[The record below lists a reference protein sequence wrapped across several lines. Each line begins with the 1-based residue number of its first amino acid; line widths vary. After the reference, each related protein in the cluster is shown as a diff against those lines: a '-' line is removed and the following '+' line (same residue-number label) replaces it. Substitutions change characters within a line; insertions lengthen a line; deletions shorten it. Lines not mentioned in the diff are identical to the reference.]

1 MDSNRC
7 MARVLVVDD
16 SAGLREI
23 MSIGLRA
30 SGHDVAEAPDGRRA
44 LELQRAQA
52 YEVIVTD
59 LFMPEMDGIETIQ
72 SLRQEFPDVAIVAI
86 SGVPTK
92 TGADFLEV
100 AEKLGADRVL
110 RKPFTIPELVAA
122 VEAVRRG
129 R

>member
-1 MDSNRC
+1 MPRI
-7 MARVLVVDD
+7 LVVDD

-30 SGHDVAEAPDGRRA
+30 SGYEVAQAGDGRRA
-44 LELQRAQA
+44 LRLQREKP

-72 SLRQEFPDVAIVAI
+72 TLRQEFPDIAIVAI
-86 SGVPTK
+86 SGVPTR

-100 AEKLGADRVL
+100 AAKLGADRVL
-110 RKPFTIPELVAA
+110 RKPFTIPELVEA
-122 VEAVRRG
+122 VEAVRVARG
-129 R
+129 

>member
-1 MDSNRC
+1 MPRI
-7 MARVLVVDD
+7 LVVDD

-30 SGHDVAEAPDGRRA
+30 SGYEVAQACDGRRA
-44 LELQRAQA
+44 LELQRAHPC
-52 YEVIVTD
+52 EVIVTD

-72 SLRQEFPDVAIVAI
+72 VLRQEFPGTAIVAI

-100 AEKLGADRVL
+100 AAKLGADRVL
-110 RKPFTIPELVAA
+110 RKPFTIAELIAA
-122 VEAVRRG
+122 VESARHR
-129 R
+129 

>member
-1 MDSNRC
+1 
-7 MARVLVVDD
+7 MAPMPRVLVVED
-16 SAGLREI
+16 SEGLREI

-30 SGHDVAEAPDGRRA
+30 SGYEVAQAADGQRA
-44 LELQRAQA
+44 LDLQREKP

-72 SLRQEFPDVAIVAI
+72 TLRDEFPDTAIVAI
-86 SGVPTK
+86 SGQASK

-100 AEKLGADRVL
+100 AAKLGADRVL

-122 VEAVRRG
+122 VEAARRA
-129 R
+129 

>member
-1 MDSNRC
+1 MTAPMPRI
-7 MARVLVVDD
+7 LVVDD

-30 SGHDVAEAPDGRRA
+30 SGYEVAQAGDGRRA
-44 LELQRAQA
+44 LRLQREKP

-72 SLRQEFPDVAIVAI
+72 TLRQEFPDIAIVAI
-86 SGVPTK
+86 SGVPTR

-100 AEKLGADRVL
+100 AAKLGADRVL
-110 RKPFTIPELVAA
+110 RKPFTIPELVEA
-122 VEAVRRG
+122 VEAVRVARG
-129 R
+129 

>member
-1 MDSNRC
+1 MGGFMPRI
-7 MARVLVVDD
+7 LVVDD

-23 MSIGLRA
+23 ISIGLRA
-30 SGHDVAEAPDGRRA
+30 NGYEVSQAPDGRRA
-44 LELQRAQA
+44 LDLQREQP

-72 SLRQEFPDVAIVAI
+72 TLRQEFPGTAIVAI

-100 AEKLGADRVL
+100 AAKLGADRVL
-110 RKPFTIPELVAA
+110 RKPFTIPELVRA
-122 VEAVRRG
+122 VEAARRG
-129 R
+129 

>member
-1 MDSNRC
+1 MPT
-7 MARVLVVDD
+7 VLVVDD
-16 SAGLREI
+16 STGLREL

-30 SGHDVAEAPDGRRA
+30 NGYEVGQAPDGRQA
-44 LELQRAQA
+44 LTMQREKP

-72 SLRQEFPDVAIVAI
+72 TLRQEFPDIGIVAI

-100 AEKLGADRVL
+100 AHELGADQVL

-122 VEAVRRG
+122 VEAARASP
-129 R
+129 

>member
-1 MDSNRC
+1 MP
-7 MARVLVVDD
+7 RVLVVDD

-30 SGHDVAEAPDGRRA
+30 SGYEVTQASDGRRA
-44 LELQRAQA
+44 LDLQREQP

-72 SLRQEFPDVAIVAI
+72 VLREEFPGTAIVAI

-100 AEKLGADRVL
+100 AAKLGADCVL

-122 VEAVRRG
+122 VESARRG
-129 R
+129 